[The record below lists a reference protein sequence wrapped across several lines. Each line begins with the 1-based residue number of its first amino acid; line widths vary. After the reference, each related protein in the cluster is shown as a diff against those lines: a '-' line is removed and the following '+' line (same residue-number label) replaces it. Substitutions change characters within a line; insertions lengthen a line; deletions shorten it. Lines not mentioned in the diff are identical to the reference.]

1 MPVLYA
7 VSPLPAAAVVRNV
20 TASLSCTL
28 AERLRISGTWAFKG
42 LPGYWSPDTQVRH
55 THTQHHAAACAAP
68 SFFETE
74 GSPGKALRSQRIAR

>member
-1 MPVLYA
+1 MFFT
-7 VSPLPAAAVVRNV
+7 VSFAPLCYLPAAAVVRNV

-55 THTQHHAAACAAP
+55 C
-68 SFFETE
+68 
-74 GSPGKALRSQRIAR
+74 